1 MSQAVEGVLRD
12 VQAVSSQVADVREV
26 AALIES
32 FGHNDRFAQECG
44 FSDVFALAEH
54 LFLRLPHP
62 ASEEHSAARRSFS
75 LRLRTEAILAA
86 RKFSL
91 SLAYSIPW
99 MALLVLEYL
108 RPKALQVSAEF
119 GGAMSLALIAS
130 LITTGGFI
138 QMIFRRGGFY
148 FGLKEPFLARR
159 WCRLL
164 LKLGLASNVVCM
176 LLGVT
181 LGIYFGLFSAGYLVL
196 AAIIYLTLSLL
207 WMLCAILS
215 VQGIGWCI
223 PVVFFLS
230 ALSVAAINLVWNPGT
245 TLILVLCPLV
255 GVLGASLSMVLGFH
269 GQESHPHK
277 KVSAQPRFS
286 VTLTSLLPFYAYGT
300 LYFSF
305 LFADRLAAGS
315 AIPWTSGLSFGIDP
329 AYKKG
334 MDLALLAFLL
344 TAALVEYL
352 SDSFL
357 RFWSRLAAHLGQE
370 ESADFVARLQ
380 IRRRRMMAA
389 IVVFFIGVA
398 ILAWFVF
405 SRSYGSSPSQQLL
418 QTVGLGGLGYLL
430 LALALFENIILAGIN
445 ATPRALRAVGLG
457 LAANVLAGYCLSHV
471 WGVQFAAAGLC
482 LGSAVLFWQSNL
494 AVRRVLQDPGYHY
507 SIA

>member
-1 MSQAVEGVLRD
+1 MSEAVEGVLDD
-12 VQAVSSQVADVREV
+12 VRAVTSQVADVREV

-32 FGHNDRFAQECG
+32 CGYNDRFAQECG

-54 LFLRLPHP
+54 LFLRLQDGPG
-62 ASEEHSAARRSFS
+62 EEHSAAGRSFS
-75 LRLRTEAILAA
+75 LRLRSEAMLAA

-108 RPKALQVSAEF
+108 HPKALQVSPEF
-119 GGAMSLALIAS
+119 GGAMSLSLIAS

-138 QMIFRRGGFY
+138 QMISRRGGFY

-159 WCRLL
+159 WCLL
-164 LKLGLASNVVCM
+164 SLKLGLASNLCCI

-181 LGIYFGLFSAGYLVL
+181 LGIYFRLFSAGYLVL
-196 AAIIYLTLSLL
+196 AAVIYLTLSLL

-215 VQGIGWCI
+215 VQGIGWSI
-223 PVVFFLS
+223 PIVFLLS
-230 ALSVAAINLVWNPGT
+230 ALTIAAIKPVLHPGT
-245 TLILVLCPLV
+245 TLILMLCPLV
-255 GVLGASLSMVLGFH
+255 GVLGASLCVVLGFR
-269 GQESHPHK
+269 GQGTHPNK

-329 AYKKG
+329 AYKRG
-334 MDLALLAFLL
+334 MDLVLLAFLI

-357 RFWSRLAAHLGQE
+357 RFWSRTAAHLAQE
-370 ESADFVARLQ
+370 ESDDFVARLQ
-380 IRRRRMMAA
+380 IRRRAMMAT
-389 IVVFFIGVA
+389 IGVFFIGVA
-398 ILAWFVF
+398 ITAWFF
-405 SRSYGSSPSQQLL
+405 FARSYGSSPSLKLL
-418 QTVGLGGLGYLL
+418 ETVVLGGLGYLL
-430 LALALFENIILAGIN
+430 LAMALFENIILAGVN
-445 ATPRALRAVGLG
+445 ATPRALRTVSLG
-457 LAANVLAGYCLSHV
+457 LAANVLAGYCLSHL
-471 WGVQFAAAGLC
+471 WGVQFAAAGLF
-482 LGSAVLFWQSNL
+482 LGSAVLFWQCNL
-494 AVRRVLQDPGYHY
+494 AVRRVLHDPGYHY